1 MKTKLPG
8 MPEGTTL
15 SSVIFITARYQHGH
29 MTWQERINSAGQIMI
44 LFMSFFILN
53 EFPEV

>member
-15 SSVIFITARYQHGH
+15 SSVIFITAGCQHGH